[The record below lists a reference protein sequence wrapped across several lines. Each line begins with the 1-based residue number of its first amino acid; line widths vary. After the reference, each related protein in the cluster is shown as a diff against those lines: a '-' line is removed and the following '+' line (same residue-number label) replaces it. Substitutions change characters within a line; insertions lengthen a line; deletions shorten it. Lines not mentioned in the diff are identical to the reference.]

1 MLLLPRHGAA
11 GAGAGVLCEARWLLA
26 LCSLCSVAHNG
37 ALLVPSPALELL
49 LSLGGGESRSGVSRQ
64 EERRACRGGQSRL
77 CSALTQHPCSNTAA
91 EQRLEGKEKASDQ
104 TSEPTAA
111 CRMELA
117 PGVSKESH
125 EVGSDLKGHPAQRP
139 ACRQCCPRPPV
150 PRLAPP
156 GMGTAPPPGAADAS
170 PLCRR
175 RNSSGHPTDLP
186 SGQREAVLESRRR
199 SPPREVT
206 LRRHRVRRRAGGDT

>member
-49 LSLGGGESRSGVSRQ
+49 LSLGGAESRSGVSRQ
-64 EERRACRGGQSRL
+64 EERRACRGGQSRR
-77 CSALTQHPCSNTAA
+77 CALRSRRALSKAACAQHPCSNTAA
-91 EQRLEGKEKASDQ
+91 EQRLEGKEEASDQ

-117 PGVSKESH
+117 PACLKRAMRLEATSK
-125 EVGSDLKGHPAQRP
+125 VIQPNGPPA
-139 ACRQCCPRPPV
+139 AN
-150 PRLAPP
+150 
-156 GMGTAPPPGAADAS
+156 TAHV
-170 PLCRR
+170 PLCRVSR
-175 RNSSGHPTDLP
+175 LQGWGPPRLLGQPTH
-186 SGQREAVLESRRR
+186 RR
-199 SPPREVT
+199 SVGEEILRDIQPTFPRGN
-206 LRRHRVRRRAGGDT
+206 RRPCSKAGDGHRPAR